1 MRVSIIYPAVF
12 TPLLYKNLQLV
23 LLSHKIFIMQFKVV
37 ILVSLLCS
45 FVAAA
50 TFLYEK
56 ERAGGLLGF
65 GLLGGDAST
74 AASADTT
81 TASADTTTT
90 SSGDAT
96 TAATDDLAGP
106 IHSLI
111 DLLTGASTTLP
122 IADIAGLL
130 GINTTP
136 IPSPFSDPLGFVM
149 HPLITPIILAA
160 ITLNIPAMALAQGA
174 LGGNLII
181 THLLV
186 QQAQG

>member
-1 MRVSIIYPAVF
+1 
-12 TPLLYKNLQLV
+12 
-23 LLSHKIFIMQFKVV
+23 MQFNVV
-37 ILVSLLCS
+37 ILVSFLCS
-45 FVAAA
+45 LAAA
-50 TFLYEK
+50 ETFLYEK

-65 GLLGGDAST
+65 GLLGGDTTT
-74 AASADTT
+74 ATSADTTTASAETT
-81 TASADTTTT
+81 TASADTTTA

-106 IHSLI
+106 IQSLI

-160 ITLNIPAMALAQGA
+160 VTLNIPGMALAQGA
-174 LGGNLII
+174 LAGNLII

-186 QQAQG
+186 QQSQG